1 MAPEEVTHAPFM
13 LSDYIIVIGGKG
25 HDFRK
30 KNRRRGPFGLLVST
44 PEA

>member
-1 MAPEEVTHAPFM
+1 MAPEEVTHAPF
-13 LSDYIIVIGGKG
+13 LPGDYIIVIGGKG

-30 KNRRRGPFGLLVST
+30 KNHT